1 MIQGIS
7 TMIILAETNKSE
19 TALIPFLKEAVSSWQ
34 FRKYSTEISTVE
46 H

>member
-19 TALIPFLKEAVSSWQ
+19 TALIPFFKEAVSSWQ
-34 FRKYSTEISTVE
+34 FHKCTTEVSTVK
-46 H
+46 